1 MARLG
6 WRALQG
12 YLRGFIDAVFF
23 DGQRYFLLDYKSNHL
38 GSHQADYLP
47 DRLVEPMI
55 EHDYVLQ
62 YLIYTVALDRY
73 LAHRQPGYSYEEHF
87 GGVIYVF
94 LRGLE
99 RPDPAGQTEAPT
111 TGWWVSRPDVDR
123 IRDLDRLLADSTADL
138 RPRGHHG

>member
-62 YLIYTVALDRY
+62 YLIYTVALDRHLRCVLPDY
-73 LAHRQPGYSYEEHF
+73 RYERDF
-87 GGVIYVF
+87 GGVYYLF
-94 LRGLE
+94 LRGMAE
-99 RPDPAGQTEAPT
+99 SHPPGCGIFFDRPGEEIVEA
-111 TGWWVSRPDVDR
+111 VSVL
-123 IRDLDRLLADSTADL
+123 LDGGGEAAA
-138 RPRGHHG
+138 